1 MTPISLRQS
10 TFLRFLFVG
19 CFISL
24 FYSVLAAFATSS
36 LPLPTPVSAA
46 AVWLLCIPLGYMSQR
61 RFTFTASVPHRHA
74 LWLYAGTQVMGIGIA
89 ATASYLLARG
99 SFWPDLTV
107 HLGAAALAAILSFL
121 INRWIIFPKIASG
134 S

>member
-1 MTPISLRQS
+1 MPISLLHKHS
-10 TFLRFLFVG
+10 SALPFVG
-19 CFISL
+19 GL
-24 FYSVLAAFATSS
+24 AYLLYSVLAALATTH
-36 LPLPTPVSAA
+36 LPLPKALSST